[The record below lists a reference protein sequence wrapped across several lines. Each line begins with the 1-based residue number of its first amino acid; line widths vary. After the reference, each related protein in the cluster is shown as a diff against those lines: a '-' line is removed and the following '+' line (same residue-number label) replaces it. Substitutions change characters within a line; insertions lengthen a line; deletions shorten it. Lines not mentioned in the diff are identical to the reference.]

1 MLYISIPYNFL
12 ETIEI
17 VFEHLIENPCLW
29 FIEKRHAQTKH
40 FGLDFIFFISMCLF
54 TRLSPNQMQRCVCE
68 YMYLPSM
75 AITIFVIVCCTILYY
90 FFSKKKSET
99 NALLLIC
106 VRVFVKLTRPVFF
119 SQYICALLI
128 PCEQQFLWNK
138 LTQYYFNNKFM
149 MKMIGHTSIL
159 HQHIV
164 QSMMH
169 LIT

>member
-1 MLYISIPYNFL
+1 MLKQSISAWILFFL
-12 ETIEI
+12 
-17 VFEHLIENPCLW
+17 FPC
-29 FIEKRHAQTKH
+29 
-40 FGLDFIFFISMCLF
+40 
-54 TRLSPNQMQRCVCE
+54 V
-68 YMYLPSM
+68 YLPGYPL
-75 AITIFVIVCCTILYY
+75 IKCKGVCVNICICRQWQSRFSSLSVVQYY
-90 FFSKKKSET
+90 IFFSKKKSET

-128 PCEQQFLWNK
+128 SCKQFLWNK